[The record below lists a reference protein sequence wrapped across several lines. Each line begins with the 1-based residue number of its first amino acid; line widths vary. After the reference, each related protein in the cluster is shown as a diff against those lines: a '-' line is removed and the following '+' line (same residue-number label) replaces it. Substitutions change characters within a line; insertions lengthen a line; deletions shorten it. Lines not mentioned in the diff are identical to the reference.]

1 MCKLM
6 DSSMMAERR
15 EESIA
20 LSESLLL
27 RLFFFL
33 TITERIDFNV
43 MRRR

>member
-27 RLFFFL
+27 RLFFL

>member
-20 LSESLLL
+20 LSVS
-27 RLFFFL
+27 FAQTIFFL